1 MDWLGTLIRNYLEN
15 VVLWQASPEDI
26 ATTAAVAA
34 WIMSATQ
41 VVKRATE
48 WLEGQEWV
56 AKIPALAKVA
66 EFLAHGWGPRIV
78 AAAVAVATMAPT
90 VVADGSLTGT
100 EAINIVAAV
109 ASALGLYELLRGR
122 LGWLFPKRDA

>member
-1 MDWLGTLIRNYLEN
+1 MDWLGSLVRQYLEG
-15 VVLWQASPEDI
+15 VVLWKASAADI

-41 VVKRATE
+41 FIKRATE
-48 WLEGQEWV
+48 WLEGQEWI

-78 AAAVAVATMAPT
+78 AALVAVGTMAP
-90 VVADGSLTGT
+90 VAVQDGTLTGI
-100 EAINIVAAV
+100 EGFNIVAAV
-109 ASALGLYELLRGR
+109 AAALGLYELLRGK